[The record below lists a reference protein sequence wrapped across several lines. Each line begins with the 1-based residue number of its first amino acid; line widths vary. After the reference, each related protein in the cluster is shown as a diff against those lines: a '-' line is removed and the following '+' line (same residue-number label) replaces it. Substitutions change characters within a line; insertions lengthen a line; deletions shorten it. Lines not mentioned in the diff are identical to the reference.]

1 MNSTPSD
8 GAAGPAPDPAAHDGA
23 GEDRAVAGI
32 PAPRSGEHPLPRR
45 NRTAPATPGV
55 PGEEPVYDPDGRPYD
70 GVDDET
76 LHRLL
81 SGLRDI

>member
-1 MNSTPSD
+1 
-8 GAAGPAPDPAAHDGA
+8 
-23 GEDRAVAGI
+23 
-32 PAPRSGEHPLPRR
+32 
-45 NRTAPATPGV
+45 V